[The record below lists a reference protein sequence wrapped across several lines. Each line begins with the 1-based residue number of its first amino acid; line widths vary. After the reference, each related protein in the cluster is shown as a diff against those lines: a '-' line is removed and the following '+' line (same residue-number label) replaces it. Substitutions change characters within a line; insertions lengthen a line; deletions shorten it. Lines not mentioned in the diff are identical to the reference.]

1 MKAPLLAARN
11 GAARGAGRAPALH
24 DTETEMKERQLRGR
38 GGMLSLSTIMAIV
51 LLAAAAIAP
60 AAVSAQAL
68 SLPEAKKILAEL
80 DDLGNFPGKD
90 YSALFTIVSEKPGE
104 KQSVTQVRIFRRDAK
119 KQFTILIMLP
129 EVNKGQGYLR
139 EEDNVWFYDPT
150 SRKFSHSSVK
160 ENLQN
165 SEAKNS
171 DFTAGSM
178 AEDYDVQKV
187 TEGAVGKYPVWI
199 LDLKAKTNEVSYDR
213 LLLYVRKDKTMTLK
227 EEAYSVNGRL
237 MRTTLFPKYITLEG
251 KLLPS
256 QILIVDE
263 INKGEKSQITMAE
276 QSVEKLPDK
285 VFTKAFLEQV
295 NK

>member
-1 MKAPLLAARN
+1 MKNKNSKDRRY
-11 GAARGAGRAPALH
+11 GA
-24 DTETEMKERQLRGR
+24 
-38 GGMLSLSTIMAIV
+38 I
-51 LLAAAAIAP
+51 LLAAAILLAFP
-60 AAVSAQAL
+60 AAASAQGL
-68 SLPEAKKILAEL
+68 STQAAENILKEL

-90 YSALFTIVSEKPGE
+90 YTSLFTIVSEKPGE
-104 KQSVTQVRIFRRDAK
+104 KQSVSQVRVFRRDTK
-119 KQFTILIMLP
+119 KQFTILVMLP

-171 DFTAGSM
+171 DFTASSM
-178 AEDYDVQKV
+178 VDDYTIEKV
-187 TEGAVGKYPVWI
+187 TEGTIGKYPVWI
-199 LDLKAKTNEVSYDR
+199 LDLKARTNEVPYER
-213 LLLYVRKDKTMTLK
+213 VLLYVRKDRTMILK
-227 EEAYSVNGRL
+227 QEDFSVNGRL
-237 MRTTLFPKYITLEG
+237 MRTTLYPKYVTLDG

-276 QSVEKLPDK
+276 QAVEKLPDK

-295 NK
+295 NR